1 MQPNRLAPADAGSQC
16 QSLHQ
21 TLACSEGLNGIVE
34 DGSYEACADS
44 TKRRVRGV
52 AAQSIL
58 VAFGRFAANL
68 RKIDTFMDL
77 AVVEPDGALRKP
89 KKRRRKEKPIQD
101 FALAAASSDPP
112 NTA

>member
-1 MQPNRLAPADAGSQC
+1 MPPAAPARTPEWQRTYAI
-16 QSLHQ
+16 LRNII
-21 TLACSEGLNGIVE
+21 EGLNGIVK
-34 DGSYEACADS
+34 DGSYEALADS

-58 VAFGRFAANL
+58 VAFGLFAANL

-77 AVVEPDGALRKP
+77 AVVDPDGTLRKP
-89 KKRRRKEKPIQD
+89 RKRRRKEKPIQD
-101 FALAAASSDPP
+101 FAPTAASGDPP